1 MTLDPHTQGF
11 LDALQRIDAR
21 RKKEMPA
28 YDYKCNTCDLTM
40 TILRGI
46 TEDELKPI
54 CVKCQA
60 EMTRSYDSAPAVT
73 FLGIGW
79 GKDA

>member
-1 MTLDPHTQGF
+1 
-11 LDALQRIDAR
+11 
-21 RKKEMPA
+21 MPA
-28 YDYKCNTCDLTM
+28 YDYKCNTCDYNM
-40 TILRGI
+40 TIVRGI

-60 EMTRSYDSAPAVT
+60 EMTRSYDSAPAVQ

-79 GKDA
+79 GKDV